1 MWLLWVRPGAAAGEE
16 EEVEELIAAAGA
28 AEGEKV
34 VMLRLLWCSC
44 CSVLAARSRG
54 GEMAWFAA
62 RTKERGAATDGSQ
75 VDFLLGGEREMW

>member
-1 MWLLWVRPGAAAGEE
+1 VVLWQRRRGEE
-16 EEVEELIAAAGA
+16 SAGLL
-28 AEGEKV
+28 V
-34 VMLRLLWCSC
+34 RLLLIENGRGVWLWCCC

-75 VDFLLGGEREMW
+75 VDFVLGGEREMW